1 MIDLPGLFTISLVL
15 LMTLFLMLRS
25 PDITRIIFSA
35 FIIRILFLLINNYIF
50 PLPDSQMDAKNFEE
64 FAWIWSRGGFLN
76 IFNYYMGPDPYFISV
91 LLAIPYFLFDRS
103 LLMLQSLS
111 ILIGILSVYFGWLLT
126 KNFWDSKAAAKV
138 GWILALFPTLVS
150 YSVLVM
156 REVYIFFF
164 LILAIYGIVGWF
176 REGKNIKSAFL
187 IIFGF
192 IAATFFHGASILGLF
207 VFLLVICLISIN
219 LILKQIKVGKLG
231 LENLVF
237 VMIPIIVLG
246 FFFTNNMKIPYFKS
260 MNHITNK
267 TVITDTINL
276 KVKGDAAYPDWTKI
290 NNMSELFY
298 KIPIRAAYFLFS
310 PFPWDIKKMSHLIG
324 LLDGLFH
331 VMLVFLIFLN
341 FRVILK
347 DPALRTILLILIAY
361 FIVFGVGVGN
371 FGTGIRHRS
380 KFIFLSLILVAPLI
394 PKLVFHK
401 KIK

>member
-1 MIDLPGLFTISLVL
+1 
-15 LMTLFLMLRS
+15 
-25 PDITRIIFSA
+25 
-35 FIIRILFLLINNYIF
+35 
-50 PLPDSQMDAKNFEE
+50 
-64 FAWIWSRGGFLN
+64 
-76 IFNYYMGPDPYFISV
+76 MGPDPYFISV

-126 KNFWDSKAAAKV
+126 KNFWDSKAATKV

-207 VFLLVICLISIN
+207 VFLTIISLTSIN
-219 LILKQIKVGKLG
+219 SILKQVKVGKLG

-237 VMIPIIVLG
+237 VIIPIIFLG
-246 FFFTNNMKIPYFKS
+246 LFFTNNMKIPYIKS
-260 MNHITNK
+260 MHHITSK
-267 TVITDTINL
+267 TIITDTINL

-290 NNMSELFY
+290 NNTSELFY
-298 KIPIRAAYFLFS
+298 KIPISAAYFLFS
-310 PFPWDIKKMSHLIG
+310 PYPWDVKKMSHLVGI
-324 LLDGLFH
+324 LDSFFYM
-331 VMLVFLIFLN
+331 VLVFLIFLN
-341 FRVILK
+341 FKVIWK
-347 DPALRTILLILIAY
+347 DPALRTILLMLIVY

-371 FGTGIRHRS
+371 FGTGIRHRL
-380 KFIFLSLILVAPLI
+380 KFIGVLIAIAAPAI
-394 PKLVFHK
+394 IRIKLT